1 METFENHTSY
11 FSVLLALAILSQN
24 RGSGLSAMFGGEGGF
39 YRSKRG
45 AEKVLSVATVV
56 LAVLWVFECGGI
68 CFCKIIF

>member
-1 METFENHTSY
+1 METFLKITQVI

-56 LAVLWVFECGGI
+56 LAVLWVLNAVAFV
-68 CFCKIIF
+68 FVK

>member
-1 METFENHTSY
+1 METFLKITQVI

-45 AEKVLSVATVV
+45 AEKVLSVATIV
-56 LAVLWVFECGGI
+56 LAVLWVLNAVAFV
-68 CFCKIIF
+68 FVK